1 MRLCMAC
8 FIICLLCI
16 PAGSKAQTSA
26 AEAAEKALKR
36 SQLTQPGGKP
46 FHLIASLT
54 EKDSPNS
61 DYQAKVEMFWVS
73 PTKSRRIITSKNFSQ
88 VHVVNGESV
97 FERNT
102 DDYFP
107 VWINNMLTSLFD
119 PLPMLEAIR
128 KTDKKIGTDVPPG
141 IKLTQTCAD
150 FPGRLDRW
158 MICFQSDG
166 LFSSVLT
173 KGGYAAEFRNYSKF
187 GDKKVARLIETD
199 PEPGTHLET
208 HVTTLE
214 ELTNP
219 DEKMFEIDKPTPP
232 AQRINSVR
240 VSDDFVRKAALNS
253 TEVDWPTVGEGLI
266 TGGCAVY
273 VSADRTG
280 QIREAWPA
288 GCDNAAL
295 EDPLRKAMLTWK
307 LKPAISNG
315 NPVQIESLMGFTFHT
330 QRDTAKALPT
340 LSDEQVRALATRIV
354 EPQFPPDSGKPG
366 TEFIVNISIDENGKL
381 TGAGPANK
389 MSNPVFFAIYGAVTK
404 WEFKPYVKD
413 GKPQYCHAML
423 SFHLN

>member
-150 FPGRLDRW
+150 FP
-158 MICFQSDG
+158 
-166 LFSSVLT
+166 
-173 KGGYAAEFRNYSKF
+173 AAW
-187 GDKKVARLIETD
+187 I
-199 PEPGTHLET
+199 
-208 HVTTLE
+208 
-214 ELTNP
+214 
-219 DEKMFEIDKPTPP
+219 
-232 AQRINSVR
+232 
-240 VSDDFVRKAALNS
+240 
-253 TEVDWPTVGEGLI
+253 
-266 TGGCAVY
+266 
-273 VSADRTG
+273 
-280 QIREAWPA
+280 A
-288 GCDNAAL
+288 G
-295 EDPLRKAMLTWK
+295 
-307 LKPAISNG
+307 
-315 NPVQIESLMGFTFHT
+315 
-330 QRDTAKALPT
+330 
-340 LSDEQVRALATRIV
+340 
-354 EPQFPPDSGKPG
+354 
-366 TEFIVNISIDENGKL
+366 
-381 TGAGPANK
+381 
-389 MSNPVFFAIYGAVTK
+389 
-404 WEFKPYVKD
+404 
-413 GKPQYCHAML
+413 
-423 SFHLN
+423 